1 MEQTESNIALEG
13 IVADNNKDEKIYLS
27 SIEEH
32 LTQDKDGKFREE
44 VLSMLYNEA
53 VRLKGLKDQGS
64 SPDEFT
70 RIEGL
75 LTAVVAAIEVVDT
88 SWQQHHKK
96 KS

>member
-1 MEQTESNIALEG
+1 M
-13 IVADNNKDEKIYLS
+13 ADNNKEEKIFLS

-32 LTQDKDGKFREE
+32 ITQDKDGEFREE
-44 VLSMLYNEA
+44 VLSMLFNEA

-64 SPDEFT
+64 SPDEFA
-70 RIEGL
+70 RIESL

-88 SWQQHHKK
+88 GWQQHHKK

>member
-1 MEQTESNIALEG
+1 M
-13 IVADNNKDEKIYLS
+13 ADNKKEEKTFLS

-32 LTQDKDGKFREE
+32 IAQDKDGKFREE
-44 VLSMLYNEA
+44 VLGMLYGEA
-53 VRLKGLKDQGS
+53 VRLKGLKDQGA
-64 SPDEFT
+64 SPDEFA

-88 SWQQHHKK
+88 GWQQHHKK